1 MVIYCGFWF
10 VCYGGFLG
18 CLYNFLLCMMMMEE
32 YTGVHVYM
40 CPCEE
45 VFMCTCIWRWWMSVH
60 VTESASDLPSSR
72 VFTLTSS
79 VPTSLPPEHRIFNVW
94 QSSSE
99 SWSLFWFWHWVTWWG
114 CQQHSLSR
122 GQSHKSSSCTCP
134 TQKSC
139 QISTNISYWKVF
151 TLNWQVCHCK
161 IFHLLLELVSSSLPL
176 LVQTPGLSQR
186 KTRKKWLIY
195 VFIIWYLP
203 RLIFV

>member
-45 VFMCTCIWRWWMSVH
+45 VFMCLCIWRWWMSVH

-99 SWSLFWFWHWVTWWG
+99 SWSLFWFFDKDWPGEDASNTVWAEVKVTKVAVVPAQPKNYAKY
-114 CQQHSLSR
+114 QQ
-122 GQSHKSSSCTCP
+122 T
-134 TQKSC
+134 
-139 QISTNISYWKVF
+139 
-151 TLNWQVCHCK
+151 
-161 IFHLLLELVSSSLPL
+161 FHIGKFSP
-176 LVQTPGLSQR
+176 
-186 KTRKKWLIY
+186 
-195 VFIIWYLP
+195 
-203 RLIFV
+203 